1 MRVRLDQLLVMS
13 SLAESREKAK
23 AAIMAGIVYV
33 NGQKATKAGMQVDQD
48 AEIEVRGKA
57 LPYVSRG
64 GLKLEKALEVFGV
77 DPSGWV
83 AVDVGA
89 STGGFTDCLLQ
100 NGARRVYAVDVGY
113 GQLDWKL
120 RGDPRVVV
128 MERTNIRHVDPASF
142 PEKADLAVIDVSFI
156 SLVKIFGVV
165 LSLLKDDGQVIALI
179 KPQFEAGK
187 EHVGKRGVVRDPAV
201 HRQVLLNLSAEL
213 QECGAGLIALDFS
226 PVTGPEGNIEYL
238 AHFRKGYPA
247 QSLAEEC
254 TGVVERAWQELTP

>member
-57 LPYVSRG
+57 LPYVSQV

-100 NGARRVYAVDVGY
+100 NGARRAYAVDVGY

-179 KPQFEAGK
+179 KPSVRSREGTCGK
-187 EHVGKRGVVRDPAV
+187 KRCRARPCRAPPGPAEP
-201 HRQVLLNLSAEL
+201 Q
-213 QECGAGLIALDFS
+213 CGAAGVWRRSNRVGLS
-226 PVTGPEGNIEYL
+226 PVTGPGGQHRIPGS
-238 AHFRKGYPA
+238 FPKGYPA